1 MIESQAEKVNLIE
14 ERNINKKRVKE
25 VEQALNDDRTKRL
38 QEMHQIEQLI
48 KKNAELEARESW
60 AEHDALKANE
70 DSLKKIQKF
79 ETLQANIASLQKT
92 VDTQALELLNLT
104 RDSYD
109 DKERH
114 RKLSEDLLSKD
125 SIIAERTKER
135 DFFSAEVSRLRTE
148 LVMLSQTHGERS
160 LAYSRAPSRASTR
173 ASSRPMSKSLSE
185 SHFFSRNDDINS
197 SFNNTNTSS
206 ISNNYVNSNTRSGKY
221 SDNNN
226 VTNAISPVATAM
238 RPYTANSMNFSMSTL
253 SLAPIEV
260 LDNDNN
266 GSTNNFDD
274 TGTTTNTSIKSTK
287 SGTNISSKK
296 KKNLSDNRSMFVG
309 SGLGLKKDPISTTPK
324 GSAKMILKKIMSDF
338 EDGKFD

>member
-1 MIESQAEKVNLIE
+1 
-14 ERNINKKRVKE
+14 
-25 VEQALNDDRTKRL
+25 
-38 QEMHQIEQLI
+38 MHQIEQLI

-173 ASSRPMSKSLSE
+173 ASARPLSKSLSE

-206 ISNNYVNSNTRSGKY
+206 ISNNYVNNNTRSGKY

-260 LDNDNN
+260 LDNDNDNIKTNDIN
-266 GSTNNFDD
+266 GSANISDD
-274 TGTTTNTSIKSTK
+274 TGNTTNTSIKSTK

-296 KKNLSDNRSMFVG
+296 KKNLSDNRSMFLG
-309 SGLGLKKDPISTTPK
+309 SGLGLKKDPVSTTPK